1 MSMTNLEF
9 YNSVAEV
16 PESAKTPIGAG
27 RLKGMTDINPMWR
40 IQKLTESFGMC
51 GFGWK
56 YEIVDKHLER
66 GADGVVCVFVDIA
79 LYIKHNGEWSDA
91 IIGTGGSTFVA
102 AEKNGLYTSDECFK
116 MALTDALSVA
126 CKALGMGANVY
137 WQGGRTKYTSI
148 PETKQESPLPNPV
161 FGGVQYETAQ
171 TPRSIFLAKLKE
183 KGIDAKEYAKEKGLD
198 KSTTDERYEELIKE
212 LG

>member
-16 PESAKTPIGAG
+16 PESAKKTIGAG

-56 YEIVDKHLER
+56 YEIVDKHIER

-79 LYIKHNGEWSDA
+79 LYVKQNGEWSDA

-102 AEKNGLYTSDECFK
+102 AERNGLYTSDECFK

-137 WQGGRTKYTSI
+137 WQGGRTKYSAV
-148 PETKQESPLPNPV
+148 PENKPEQIQPNAV
-161 FGGVQYETAQ
+161 FGNVQFETAE
-171 TPRSIFLAKLKE
+171 TPRTKLLSRLKE
-183 KGIDAKEYAKEKGLD
+183 KGIDAKEYAKEKALD
-198 KSTTDERYEELIKE
+198 KSTTSERYTELLKE